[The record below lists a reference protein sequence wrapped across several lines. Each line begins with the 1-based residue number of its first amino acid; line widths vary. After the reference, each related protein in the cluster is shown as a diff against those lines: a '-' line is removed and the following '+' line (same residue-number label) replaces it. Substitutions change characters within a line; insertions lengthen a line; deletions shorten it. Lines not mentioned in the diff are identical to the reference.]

1 MQAIIKS
8 QGGNPNIDANS
19 VTLGGEY
26 FRVSSQKTGRVT
38 AVDNRALDEIA
49 RTLGAPVEKMAGI
62 YLHRRIGQ
70 RVKKG
75 DKLFTFYAQNKDRIE
90 LAKKAIEKIEI
101 YSIN

>member
-1 MQAIIKS
+1 
-8 QGGNPNIDANS
+8 
-19 VTLGGEY
+19 
-26 FRVSSQKTGRVT
+26 
-38 AVDNRALDEIA
+38 
-49 RTLGAPVEKMAGI
+49 VEKMAGI